1 MILKQIASF
10 ATESSVQHRINLF
23 TGNSARSLFCSYI
36 LPLSQMIPITY
47 FLTLNRR
54 LNCKSVN
61 CEHLGALPVS
71 KKSQPHTTL
80 PVPCCLSARNQTAGS
95 SLSIQKSSRLLKRRC
110 SPVVSAP
117 TSYLQTMHAHSQFC
131 MSGDHTLEGTEHAIK
146 DITTEE
152 ADEYFVIILSDAN
165 LSRYGINPARFAQ
178 ILTSD
183 PQVNAFAIFIGSLG
197 DQAAR

>member
-1 MILKQIASF
+1 M
-10 ATESSVQHRINLF
+10 
-23 TGNSARSLFCSYI
+23 
-36 LPLSQMIPITY
+36 
-47 FLTLNRR
+47 
-54 LNCKSVN
+54 
-61 CEHLGALPVS
+61 
-71 KKSQPHTTL
+71 
-80 PVPCCLSARNQTAGS
+80 
-95 SLSIQKSSRLLKRRC
+95 
-110 SPVVSAP
+110 VSAP
-117 TSYLQTMHAHSQFC
+117 TSYLQTMHEHSQFC

>member
-1 MILKQIASF
+1 METVFTFQINCGLELQPIPHFLLLALL
-10 ATESSVQHRINLF
+10 R
-23 TGNSARSLFCSYI
+23 GN
-36 LPLSQMIPITY
+36 PY
-47 FLTLNRR
+47 FLALNRR
-54 LNCKSVN
+54 LGFKRVR
-61 CEHLGALPVS
+61 CEHLGTLLFVRKVS
-71 KKSQPHTTL
+71 PAHWHT
-80 PVPCCLSARNQTAGS
+80 
-95 SLSIQKSSRLLKRRC
+95 SSRKAMFVKRSC
-110 SPVVSAP
+110 SPMACAP
-117 TSYLQTMHAHSQFC
+117 CSSLQTMHAHSQFC

-146 DITTEE
+146 DITKEE